1 MFFLLSQLYFTK
13 LYFIKLHYSKLY
25 ISTVYFC
32 EVYLLSFESLF
43 LAEELEASTKKQEK
57 KTKIPAGLGFALT
70 SAINEMKTG
79 KK

>member
-1 MFFLLSQLYFTK
+1 MFKTKGGGGVKGFLNNVQKK
-13 LYFIKLHYSKLY
+13 LQIWWRLAP
-25 ISTVYFC
+25 
-32 EVYLLSFESLF
+32 LSFESLF